1 MNIKRNYV
9 LMGLVLLLIVWTGN
23 IFYYQK
29 HVLKEPLFIKHYY
42 DVKQGMEN
50 FRLFYIDSINQR
62 EEIAYVT
69 FPELGQEYTRTEI
82 FKSNSDNRYYNLN
95 IINVIRNVYSDNGIP
110 EGMKNKVLTKAR
122 VYFTN
127 GNTLDVDIGRIY
139 LYSDG
144 IDKYTFDSVSGMGSS
159 DNTGNAIFSSP
170 EDLKIYGVSSKFP
183 ELMDELILISINGV
197 PLREVKFPINVKKG
211 DTITVE
217 YKFRFD
223 SENINRNNA
232 YEFPVYILTEN
243 EAGIKGANPVFVN
256 YWLQS
261 PEEYDIP
268 EMLKNRG
275 DD

>member
-1 MNIKRNYV
+1 MNIKRNHV
-9 LMGLVLLLIVWTGN
+9 IMGLVLLLVLWTGN

-50 FRLFYIDSINQR
+50 FRLYYIDNINQKN
-62 EEIAYVT
+62 EIAYVI
-69 FPELGQEYTRTEI
+69 FPEIGYEYTRTEI

-95 IINVIRNVYSDNGIP
+95 IINVIRNANSDNGIP

-127 GNTLDVDIGRIY
+127 GKTLDVDIGRIY

-144 IDKYTFDSVSGMGSS
+144 MEKYTLDSVSSMGSS
-159 DNTGNAIFSSP
+159 DNTGSTIFSSP
-170 EDLKIYGVSSKFP
+170 DDLKIYGVGSKFP
-183 ELMDELILISINGV
+183 ELMNDIILISINGV

-211 DTITVE
+211 DNITVG
-217 YKFRFD
+217 YKFQFD

-232 YEFPVYILTEN
+232 YDFPVYILTEN
-243 EAGIKGANPVFVN
+243 EAGVKGANPVFAN

-261 PEEYDIP
+261 PEVYDIP
-268 EMLKNRG
+268 EMLKGRG
-275 DD
+275 DE